1 MVIVALT
8 GHQVSLGFHGEYVMR
23 HLVILSSC
31 HLVILSLLPSILIAQ
46 ESKPKSSVQPIQEVT
61 LERKEP
67 VLYDRDIEPILANK
81 CQFCHSGSIQEGK
94 LDMASYDSLVKGGK
108 RGQAIVPGKAGES
121 LLIKLAGRTQ
131 KPVMPPKG
139 EEPLVP
145 DELALIKLW
154 IDQGA
159 KAPEGKRQRQTIV
172 LGPLPAPVHPVRA
185 IAIRPDKAVLA
196 AGRANQIHLY
206 DTGSGAYLRSLLE
219 PGLATPD
226 ARPLQAAHL
235 SIVEALSYSP
245 DGRFLASGSFQEVIL
260 WDAYSGALW
269 KRLTGFADRVVCLA
283 YSPDGKRLATGG
295 GAPTE
300 DGEIKVFD
308 VDSCSLVTQIKNG
321 HSDTVFGVCFSPDGT
336 KLATCGADKF
346 VKVFELPSGKFLKS
360 FEGHTHHVLDVGWKA
375 DGKLLVSGGA
385 DNVIKVWD
393 YEKGEQV
400 RTFGNLA
407 KQVTRLMFKG
417 TTSEIVTC
425 SGDALVRFWNVDNGS
440 GGISFS
446 GNSDFLYAV
455 SVSSDGKLV
464 AAGGEEGI
472 VRLYNGTNGQLLKA
486 LAPPAP
492 GK

>member
-1 MVIVALT
+1 MRYVIR
-8 GHQVSLGFHGEYVMR
+8 FNGEYVMR

-31 HLVILSLLPSILIAQ
+31 HLVILSCLPSILVAR
-46 ESKPKSSVQPIQEVT
+46 EDKTKTGAQPIKVVT
-61 LERKEP
+61 LDRKEP
-67 VLYDRDIEPILANK
+67 VLYDRDVEPILINK
-81 CQFCHSGSIQEGK
+81 CQFCHSGSIKEGK
-94 LDMASYDSLVKGGK
+94 LDMAGYDTLMKGGK
-108 RGQAIVPGKAGES
+108 NGQPIVPGKAAES
-121 LLIKLAGRTQ
+121 LLVKLAGRMQ
-131 KPVMPPKG
+131 KPLMPPKG

-145 DELALIKLW
+145 EELALIKLW

-159 KAPEGKRQRQTIV
+159 KAPDGKRQRQNIV
-172 LGPLPAPVHPVRA
+172 LGALPAPVHPVRA

-206 DTGSGAYLRSLLE
+206 ETGSGAYVWSLIA
-219 PGLATPD
+219 PGLTTPD
-226 ARPLQAAHL
+226 GKRLGAAHL
-235 SIVEALSYSP
+235 SIVEALAYSP
-245 DGRFLASGSFQEVIL
+245 DNRFLASGSFQELVL

-269 KRLTGFADRVVCLA
+269 KRLNGFADRVVCLA
-283 YSPDGKRLATGG
+283 FSPNGKWLATGG

-308 VDSCSLVTQIKNG
+308 VESCSLVTEIKNG

-346 VKVFELPSGKFLKS
+346 VKVFDLPSGKFLKS
-360 FEGHTHHVLDVGWKA
+360 FEGHTHHVLDVAWKA

-393 YEKGEQV
+393 YDKGEQV

-425 SGDALVRFWNVDNGS
+425 SGDPSVRFWNVDNGS
-440 GGISFS
+440 GGIAFGGS
-446 GNSDFLYAV
+446 SDFLYAV
-455 SVSSDGKLV
+455 SVSSDGKMV

-472 VRLYNGTNGQLLKA
+472 VRLYNGTNGQLVKA
-486 LAPPAP
+486 LVPPGVELP
-492 GK
+492 GPKK